1 MRHGE
6 YCFHTFTKENAVIW
20 KDYDAKS
27 HILHDSVYMEDPEG
41 GTLWRQKVDQWCHG
55 LGGGP
60 RER

>member
-1 MRHGE
+1 M
-6 YCFHTFTKENAVIW
+6 IW

-41 GTLWRQKVDQWCHG
+41 GALWRQKVDQWCHG